1 MDANRNREQ
10 HSLGD
15 SGTGDS
21 PRFGSYTGLL
31 YVAVIGGVLCW
42 ALLRDPGT
50 THAFDRLEPGMTPTQ
65 VAALLGVPRSE
76 TTEGA
81 RTVQTWKIP
90 DGQTFV
96 VEYREGRLVQKR
108 REAGAGSRQGD

>member
-1 MDANRNREQ
+1 MGDDREQ
-10 HSLGD
+10 GRSVD
-15 SGTGDS
+15 EVPTGQRN

-31 YVAVIGGVLCW
+31 YVAAIVGVLSW
-42 ALLRDPGT
+42 AVFRDTGT
-50 THAFDRLEPGMTPTQ
+50 THAFDRLQPGMTPTQ

-96 VEYREGRLVQKR
+96 VEFREGRLVQKHR
-108 REAGAGSRQGD
+108 DAGAAHQGG